1 MSDDHETKKPRRAG
15 RPPTVIDPGVMDR
28 GTVDTYSRMSDLKG
42 EDRQRRILWERR
54 RKQAQLDARRKRQQ
68 EARDRA
74 NKPNAA
80 VGVDLLKV
88 THDRQAKPY
97 QVTATS
103 MEDLGEINAQRLSMM
118 ADVRNLSDQIARQ
131 RREAFE
137 LQDIINERLK
147 QAAKLAGRS

>member
-15 RPPTVIDPGVMDR
+15 RPPTVIDPGVMER

-54 RKQAQLDARRKRQQ
+54 RKQAQLEARRKRQQ

-131 RREAFE
+131 RREAAT
-137 LQDIINERLK
+137 LQDVITERLK

>member
-131 RREAFE
+131 RREAAD
-137 LQDIINERLK
+137 LQDIITERLK

>member
-15 RPPTVIDPGVMDR
+15 RPPTFIDPGVMER
-28 GTVDTYSRMSDLKG
+28 GTVDTYSRMSDLTG

-88 THDRQAKPY
+88 THDRQAAPY

-118 ADVRNLSDQIARQ
+118 ADVRTLSDQIARQ
-131 RREAFE
+131 RREAAD
-137 LQDIINERLK
+137 LQDIITERLK

>member
-15 RPPTVIDPGVMDR
+15 RPPTVLDPGVMER

-88 THDRQAKPY
+88 THDRQAAPY

>member
-54 RKQAQLDARRKRQQ
+54 RKQAQLEARRKRQQ

-88 THDRQAKPY
+88 THDRQAAPY

-131 RREAFE
+131 RREAAD
-137 LQDIINERLK
+137 LQDIITERLK

>member
-137 LQDIINERLK
+137 LQDVITERLK

>member
-88 THDRQAKPY
+88 THDRQAAPY

-131 RREAFE
+131 RREAAD
-137 LQDIINERLK
+137 LQDIITERLK

>member
-28 GTVDTYSRMSDLKG
+28 GTVDTYSRMSDLTG

-88 THDRQAKPY
+88 THDRQAAPN

-131 RREAFE
+131 RREAAN
-137 LQDIINERLK
+137 LQDIITERLK

>member
-15 RPPTVIDPGVMDR
+15 RPPTVIDPGVMER

-88 THDRQAKPY
+88 THDRQAAPY

>member
-1 MSDDHETKKPRRAG
+1 MPIPSVALP
-15 RPPTVIDPGVMDR
+15 
-28 GTVDTYSRMSDLKG
+28 
-42 EDRQRRILWERR
+42 
-54 RKQAQLDARRKRQQ
+54 LD
-68 EARDRA
+68 
-74 NKPNAA
+74 AA

-88 THDRQAKPY
+88 THDRQAAPY

-131 RREAFE
+131 RREAAD
-137 LQDIINERLK
+137 LQDIITERLK

>member
-1 MSDDHETKKPRRAG
+1 
-15 RPPTVIDPGVMDR
+15 
-28 GTVDTYSRMSDLKG
+28 
-42 EDRQRRILWERR
+42 
-54 RKQAQLDARRKRQQ
+54 
-68 EARDRA
+68 
-74 NKPNAA
+74 
-80 VGVDLLKV
+80 
-88 THDRQAKPY
+88 
-97 QVTATS
+97 

>member
-1 MSDDHETKKPRRAG
+1 MSDDHETKKLRRAG

-88 THDRQAKPY
+88 THDRQAAPY

-137 LQDIINERLK
+137 LQDVITERLK

>member
-1 MSDDHETKKPRRAG
+1 MSDEHETNKPRRAG

-88 THDRQAKPY
+88 THDRQAAPY

-131 RREAFE
+131 RREAAN
-137 LQDIINERLK
+137 LQDIITERLK

>member
-28 GTVDTYSRMSDLKG
+28 GTVDTYSRMSDLTG

-88 THDRQAKPY
+88 THDRQAAPY

-131 RREAFE
+131 RREAAD
-137 LQDIINERLK
+137 LQDIITERLK